1 MAYYLDIFG
10 HIEKKKK
17 LFFRPGQELLITALS
32 LRLRDNWLDL
42 L

>member
-17 LFFRPGQELLITALS
+17 KFVFQTLTRAFNHGLKPKAKR
-32 LRLRDNWLDL
+32 
-42 L
+42 